1 MLIILNHYSRRVVGK
16 LGALPLVLRGGVGL
30 ADIREH
36 FDFLVSVVVVFG
48 QFEDELAV
56 FGV

>member
-1 MLIILNHYSRRVVGK
+1 MLIILNHDARRVVGK

-48 QFEDELAV
+48 
-56 FGV
+56 